1 MVRTTILTY
10 RGSVRLPGTLIQG
23 SFPSDGAALFP
34 SEVEAIFVGILALTS
49 EKKRALEA
57 NRCVDFLGRG
67 DSGLF
72 NFHFMKVDF
81 VCSAAFGDS

>member
-1 MVRTTILTY
+1 MSLPICRASGWIEMVRTTILTY

-57 NRCVDFLGRG
+57 NRCVDFFGTGRLR
-67 DSGLF
+67 S
-72 NFHFMKVDF
+72 V
-81 VCSAAFGDS
+81 